1 MTTTDVLVVGAGP
14 VGTVGA
20 LRLAQMGVNVIV
32 CEAEASCALDL
43 RASTFHAPTIEMLD
57 TLGVAEPLLAR
68 GLKAPVY
75 QWRDRRSGDK
85 LTFDLSEIA
94 DRTRFPFRLQCEQH
108 YMAKLVAERLAAM
121 DNAEVRF
128 SSRVVHA
135 EQDGDQVIA
144 TVESGGERSQIRAS
158 YLIGADGAHSTIRKL
173 LGVGFEGFTYDSKFL
188 SLSTAFPV
196 DEIVPGLDHVNYI
209 SDPEEWLVL
218 LKVPGLWRVL
228 VPADGAQSDAEI
240 LSPENVRRVL
250 SRIVGDHEVE
260 LAHKTIYR
268 VHQRVAETFVRGR
281 MFLVGDAAHL
291 NNPLGGFGMNS
302 GIHDVWNLV
311 DKLEAVLRGRAD
323 ESAFDLFDRQRRTV
337 TRNFTQAQTKENMA
351 LMQQEKTEAHAARQG
366 RMQAIHDDPD
376 LRRDYLLQQA
386 MFKSLEDAENIQ

>member
-1 MTTTDVLVVGAGP
+1 MTTTEVLVVGAGP

-57 TLGVAEPLLAR
+57 ELGVAAALLER
-68 GLKAPVY
+68 GLKAPIY
-75 QWRDRRSGDK
+75 QIRDRRTGEK
-85 LTFDLSEIA
+85 LAFDLSEIA

-121 DNAEVRF
+121 GNAEVRF

-135 EQDGDQVIA
+135 EQVGDQIVA
-144 TVESGGERSQIRAS
+144 TVESGGERSEIRAA

-173 LGVGFEGFTYDSKFL
+173 LGVGFEGFTYDAKFL

-196 DEIVPGLDHVNYI
+196 EETVPDLDYVNYI
-209 SDPEEWLVL
+209 SDPDEWLVL

-228 VPADGAQSDAEI
+228 VPADGDQSDAEI
-240 LSPENVRRVL
+240 LSQENVRRVL
-250 SRIVGDHEVE
+250 SRIVGEREVE

-302 GIHDVWNLV
+302 GIHDIWNLT
-311 DKLEAVLRGRAD
+311 DKLEPVLRGRAD
-323 ESAFDLFDRQRRTV
+323 ASALDLFDRQRRTV
-337 TRNFTQAQTKENMA
+337 TRNFIQAQTKENMA
-351 LMQQEKTEAHAARQG
+351 FMQQDKTEAHDARQS
-366 RMQAIHDDPD
+366 RMRAIHDDPD
-376 LRRDYLLQQA
+376 LRRGYLLQQA
-386 MFKSLEDAENIQ
+386 MFKSLEDAEQVQ

>member
-14 VGTVGA
+14 VGAVGA
-20 LRLAQMGVNVIV
+20 LRLAQKGVKVIV

-57 TLGVAEPLLAR
+57 ELGVAPALLAR

-75 QWRDRRSGDK
+75 QMRERRTGEK
-85 LTFDLSEIA
+85 LAFDLTEIA

-108 YMAKLVAERLAAM
+108 YMASVVAERLNAL

-128 SSRVVHA
+128 RHRVVHA
-135 EQDGDQVIA
+135 EQIGDEVVA
-144 TVESGGERSQIRAS
+144 TVEGEGGRYEVRAS
-158 YLIGADGAHSTIRKL
+158 YLIGADGAHSTIRKM
-173 LGVGFEGFTYDSKFL
+173 LGVGFEGFTYDAKFL
-188 SLSTAFPV
+188 SLSTAYPV
-196 DEIVPGLDHVNYI
+196 EEVIPDLDYVNYI
-209 SDPEEWLVL
+209 SDPDEWLVL

-228 VPADGAQSDAEI
+228 VPADGGQSDEAI
-240 LSPENVRRVL
+240 LSAENVRRVM
-250 SRIVGDHEVE
+250 SRIVGDRQID

-268 VHQRVAETFVRGR
+268 VHQRVAETFVSGR

-311 DKLEAVLRGRAD
+311 DKLEPVLRGRAD
-323 ESAFDLFDRQRRTV
+323 EQILARFDRQRRTV
-337 TRNFTQAQTKENMA
+337 TRNFIQAQTQQNMA
-351 LMQQEKTEAHAARQG
+351 FMQQDKAEAHEARQT
-366 RMQAIHDDPD
+366 RMREIHEDPA

-386 MFKSLEDAENIQ
+386 MFNSLEDAEKVQ